1 MKCTGIYWTGAAQ
14 RALRKMRDNEL
25 IGTVKDMLQFKAKLY
40 LTIFLAT
47 IGFLSQGQSIVGL
60 TGGYYSSSYYDYSE
74 QTNHWGT
81 YHSPSS
87 YCITAF
93 IKQRNHESIN
103 IGEEVSFVSKV
114 LDLNATYMG

>member
-1 MKCTGIYWTGAAQ
+1 
-14 RALRKMRDNEL
+14 
-25 IGTVKDMLQFKAKLY
+25 MLQLKTKLY

-47 IGFLSQGQSIVGL
+47 IGFLAEGQSIVGL

-74 QTNHWGT
+74 PTNHWGT

-114 LDLNATYMG
+114 LDLNATYMGLVGQEVHNDHFKLNYLYISLFPELS